1 MVANRVPVNEV
12 ADVDDSVALVLLL
25 NLLEEADVA
34 AVHGWAVAISY
45 Y

>member
-12 ADVDDSVALVLLL
+12 TYVYDSVALVLLL

-34 AVHGWAVAISY
+34 AV
-45 Y
+45 